1 MADEQDSNETNE
13 EKQKEL
19 VELLKAIPADGKKL
33 EAMGRQAIE
42 AGRLSQDVAPGM
54 AEMYAGISAKS
65 MPRSHWE
72 GEIANWTTWR
82 EHIADVLF
90 HAGHYR
96 NDGLVGQLC
105 L

>member
-1 MADEQDSNETNE
+1 MAHEQDSNESNE

-72 GEIANWTTWR
+72 GRLRTGRPGART
-82 EHIADVLF
+82 
-90 HAGHYR
+90 YR
-96 NDGLVGQLC
+96 RC
-105 L
+105 LISCRPLPE